1 MARVNGVSFREDL
14 SVESVCRR
22 VVAAG
27 FDSLEVSRPP
37 FYEKLITPET
47 RQRFVEWT
55 TEIGLSLYGFDCW
68 VDVDPYND
76 VEQTMADFDTA
87 IDWAAELDLG
97 MVISHDPWAK
107 DNGDRSP
114 SACLEANVALFQR
127 VADLCAAKKL
137 RLVFE
142 PHPDTLSIENA
153 WAIDFIDRL
162 AAGRPAHAVGLLY
175 DSCHY
180 GVGQPDSY
188 VDSIVA
194 LGSRIEHF
202 HFSDGDR
209 RTYAL
214 HLPLGDGELDLE
226 AVVSALSD
234 IGYAGTFTNDLYSYP
249 MVDDGAR
256 RNAPKIRELE
266 QRLHIGEPGGL
277 A

>member
-1 MARVNGVSFREDL
+1 MARVNGVSFRDDP
-14 SVESVCRR
+14 SVESICRR

-37 FYEKLITPET
+37 FYEQLITPEV
-47 RQRFVEWT
+47 RRRFVAFTE
-55 TEIGLSLYGFDCW
+55 EIGLSLYGFDCW
-68 VDVDPYND
+68 VDVDPYLETGQT
-76 VEQTMADFDTA
+76 VEDFAAAIRWAD
-87 IDWAAELDLG
+87 ELDLG
-97 MVISHDPWAK
+97 MIISHDPWAK
-107 DNGDRSP
+107 DNGDRKP
-114 SACLEANVALFQR
+114 STCLEACVELFQR
-127 VADLCAAKKL
+127 VADLCAARNL

-142 PHPDTLSIENA
+142 PHPDTLSMENA
-153 WAIDFIDRL
+153 WATDFIDRL
-162 AAGRPAHAVGLLY
+162 ADGRPPHSVGILY

-180 GVGQPDSY
+180 GIGQPDSY

-209 RTYAL
+209 KTYAL

-226 AVVSALSD
+226 GIVSALAG

-249 MVDDGAR
+249 LVDDGAR
-256 RNAPKIRELE
+256 RNAPKIREIE
-266 QRLHIGEPGGL
+266 QRLGIGEPGGI